1 MVDITDV
8 LYVDGNVLIAEFP
21 EGMEMTDETFA
32 KVNERFEELASQPA
46 VDTHIS
52 NLQMEASLNDDVFT
66 RAQEAAE
73 AGKQFGITDWIIV
86 SGGIKKMALK
96 SKVGEISGVDIS
108 LVDTKAEAMELV
120 TA

>member
-21 EGMEMTDETFA
+21 EEMEMTDETFA

-73 AGKQFGITDWIIV
+73 AGKEFGISDWIIV
-86 SGGIKKMALK
+86 SEGIKKMALK
-96 SKVGEISGVDIS
+96 SRVGEISGVDIS
-108 LVDTKAEAMELV
+108 LVDTKAEAMELA

>member
-1 MVDITDV
+1 MIDLTEV

-21 EGMEMTDETFA
+21 EDMAMTDETFA

-52 NLQMEASLNDDVFT
+52 NLQMEASLNDDVFS

-73 AGKQFGITDWIIV
+73 AGKEFGITDWVIV
-86 SGGIKKMALK
+86 SEGIKKMALK
-96 SKVGEISGVDIS
+96 SQVGEIPGVDIS
-108 LVDTKAEAMELV
+108 LVDTRAEAMDI
-120 TA
+120 TAN